1 MNSNASVPA
10 GAPDDQRFDFRVFL
24 TGRAVSSLGSALTRF
39 ALPLLVYQ
47 LTGSAVNLALTAV
60 ATNVPY
66 LLFGLPAGAWVD
78 RLDRKR
84 VLIVTDL
91 VRGAVVGTVPL
102 MAALDSLPVAWIYVV
117 VFVSSAATI
126 AFEAAQFAVVP
137 SLVSK
142 EKLVTANGR
151 LRSVISAAVFLGP
164 ALGGLLVG
172 VIDVEQLLVLD
183 ALSFVVSAASIVL
196 LRTSFRLEARVRQT
210 TIGQDIV
217 EGVRY
222 VFNDPV
228 LRNISVMMALVN
240 LAAGTVFAQL
250 VLLAKTSL
258 DATDSQVGYLF
269 AAGAAGATVVGM
281 FSGWLRDR
289 LSFAVA
295 ALGSLMLGG
304 AMTVVLGATD
314 VYLVALLAWAVFSGF
329 SVFFNVNTASL
340 RQAIA
345 PPGMLGR
352 VVTVAQVVAW
362 SLSSVGFLLGA
373 WVIESV
379 TGGVATVYVVSGIA
393 QVAIALGFWVLS
405 PLRRADQVVA
415 LTEPG
420 A

>member
-1 MNSNASVPA
+1 M
-10 GAPDDQRFDFRVFL
+10 
-24 TGRAVSSLGSALTRF
+24 SSLGNALTRF

-84 VLIVTDL
+84 VLVVADL

-102 MAALDSLPVAWIYVV
+102 LAALDSLPVAWIYVV
-117 VFVSSAATI
+117 VFLSSVATI

-137 SLVSK
+137 SLVPK
-142 EKLVTANGR
+142 EKLVTANGQ
-151 LRSVISAAVFLGP
+151 LRSVNSAAGFLGP
-164 ALGGLLVG
+164 ALGGLLIG
-172 VIDVEQLLVLD
+172 VVDVEQLLILD
-183 ALSFVVSAASIVL
+183 ALSFAVSAASIVL
-196 LRTSFRLEARVRQT
+196 LKSSFRLDARPRET
-210 TIGQDIV
+210 TIRRDIV
-217 EGVRY
+217 EGIRY
-222 VFNDPV
+222 VFGDPV

-250 VLLAKTSL
+250 ILLAKDAL

-281 FSGWLRDR
+281 LAGWLRDR
-289 LSFAVA
+289 LSFASA

-304 AMTVVLGATD
+304 VMTVVLGATD
-314 VYLVALLAWAVFSGF
+314 AYVVALVAWAVFSGF
-329 SVFFNVNTASL
+329 SLFFNVNTASV

-345 PPGMLGR
+345 PPEMLGR

-362 SLSSVGFLLGA
+362 SLSSVGVLLGA
-373 WVIESV
+373 WAIESV
-379 TGGVATVYVVSGIA
+379 AGGVATVYVVSGVA
-393 QVAIALGFWVLS
+393 QFAIALSFWALS
-405 PLRRADQVVA
+405 PLRHADELVA
-415 LTEPG
+415 LKEQ
-420 A
+420 AA